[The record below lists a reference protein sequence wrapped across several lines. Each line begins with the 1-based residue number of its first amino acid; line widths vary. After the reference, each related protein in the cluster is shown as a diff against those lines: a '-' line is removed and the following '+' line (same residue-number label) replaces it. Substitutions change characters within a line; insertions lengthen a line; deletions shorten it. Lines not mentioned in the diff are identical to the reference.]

1 MRIIDWSS
9 DVCSS
14 DLRAFDQRLG
24 VPDLEE
30 IHHPPEEGEIGDAG
44 FETGTR
50 RQDEAAA
57 AVEGHC
63 LRRARAAQ
71 LAVVIN
77 LPFGSAQRQF
87 PSTPPFLE
95 YAHVSEITAHTASF
109 LWVRRDDS
117 SGGELG

>member
-1 MRIIDWSS
+1 MRISDWSS

-14 DLRAFDQRLG
+14 DLG

-44 FETGTR
+44 FETGKS

-63 LRRARAAQ
+63 LRRARAAPLDVVID
-71 LAVVIN
+71 LAVGVCM
-77 LPFGSAQRQF
+77 RQF
-87 PSTPPFLE
+87 PRREPFLE
-95 YAHVSEITAHTASF
+95 FGQDRKSTRLHSSHYCAS
-109 LWVRRDDS
+109 RMPS
-117 SGGELG
+117 SA